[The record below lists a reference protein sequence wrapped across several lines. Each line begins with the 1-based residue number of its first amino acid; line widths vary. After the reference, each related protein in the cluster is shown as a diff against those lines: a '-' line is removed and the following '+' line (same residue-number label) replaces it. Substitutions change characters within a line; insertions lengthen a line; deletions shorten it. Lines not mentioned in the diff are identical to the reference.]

1 MTFSEKIQLRKDIL
15 ALFWADY
22 PLEDFYNV
30 YSCDPYFKKIF
41 SALNGLRV
49 MKPGN
54 ISWSLIEAICSQN
67 TTVEQVRKRNRLFR
81 THYGQK
87 VLFEDDDVFYTFP
100 NLSTI
105 AKLTEEELREY
116 CNVGYRAKYILN
128 AARAF
133 TERELMS
140 LKQMSSKT
148 ARRRLMQIKGI
159 GPKVADVFLLYG
171 LGMPDVFPMDVHLKR
186 GLKREYFHGRKV
198 SKKTLRNFALEKFG
212 THAGFAHLHMFYWER
227 HQEISG

>member
-1 MTFSEKIQLRKDIL
+1 M
-15 ALFWADY
+15 
-22 PLEDFYNV
+22 
-30 YSCDPYFKKIF
+30 YSLP
-41 SALNGLRV
+41 V
-49 MKPGN
+49 QP
-54 ISWSLIEAICSQN
+54 IEAICSKN

-81 THYGQK
+81 TNYGQE
-87 VLFEDDDVFYTFP
+87 VLFEDGDVFYTFP
-100 NLSTI
+100 KLSTI

-186 GLKREYFHGRKV
+186 GLKREYFPEEKV

-212 THAGFAHLHMFYWER
+212 THAGFAHLYMFYNER
-227 HQEISG
+227 LKHVK